1 MEQEVMLALA
11 LIVIAGGTAIY
22 KVYQKVMADGVV
34 TREELLQAI
43 KEGAGIVEDTVE
55 EVQEEL
61 EEAKE

>member
-1 MEQEVMLALA
+1 MLALA
-11 LIVIAGGTAIY
+11 LIAIAGGTAIY